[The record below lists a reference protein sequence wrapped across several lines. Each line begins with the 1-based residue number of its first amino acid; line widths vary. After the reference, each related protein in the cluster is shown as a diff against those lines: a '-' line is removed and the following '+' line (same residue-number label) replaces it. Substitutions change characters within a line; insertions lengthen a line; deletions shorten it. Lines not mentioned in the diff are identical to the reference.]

1 MVAIPVNS
9 LGENPQ
15 VSEYFG
21 KSKWFAFFD
30 EGTISF
36 EKNTLSS
43 GCKIVDWLYDLGVTQ
58 TIINSIG
65 KNPLL
70 KLNEMDIECFYDK
83 SHIDNL
89 VIALEKLEE
98 NKLTK
103 ADSKHH
109 IDVIDFINGCD
120 EVCS

>member
-15 VSEYFG
+15 ISEYFG

-30 EGTISF
+30 KGTISF
-36 EKNTLSS
+36 EKNTLTS
-43 GCKIVDWLYDLGVTQ
+43 GCQIVDWLYDLGVTK
-58 TIINSIG
+58 TIINNIG

-70 KLNEMDIECFYDK
+70 KLNEMDIECLYDK
-83 SHIDNL
+83 THLDNL

-98 NKLTK
+98 NRLTK
-103 ADSKHH
+103 ADLKHQSNL
-109 IDVIDFINGCD
+109 IDFTNGCD